1 MAMKKR
7 ITLADKWLLIEK
19 EEKQINEAKVNE
31 FFKDKEKPAKLF
43 SVNWDGTVIEEADVE
58 YCNPCYDRSLN
69 KPYLYDKKPTRVMV
83 QMYEENVATIQE
95 AKEYD
100 MFLHYRRKNTSGAVK
115 YSNLDKEGWAFTA
128 DDLIEVAKKRK
139 EAYAERDG
147 HTACSYCRRQVPTDK
162 MIKSTIIGRGRKQ
175 VWNSWRGR
183 YESKAYVTRNEM
195 LFCSKEHAAYAQMAN
210 EG

>member
-1 MAMKKR
+1 MKKR
-7 ITLADKWLLIEK
+7 ITLADKWLLLEK
-19 EEKQINEAKVNE
+19 EEKQINETKVTE

-43 SVNWDGTVIEEADVE
+43 NVNWDGTIIEEADVE
-58 YCNPCYDRSLN
+58 YCDPCYDIAF

-83 QMYEENVATIQE
+83 QMYEEYVVAIQE

-100 MFLHYRRKNTSGAVK
+100 IFLHYRRMNASGTVR
-115 YSNLDKEGWAFTA
+115 YSNLYKEGWAFKA
-128 DDLIEVAKKRK
+128 DDLVEIAEKRK
-139 EAYAERDG
+139 EAYAEKVG
-147 HTACSYCRRQVPTDK
+147 YTACSYCRRQVPTDK
-162 MIKSTIIGRGRKQ
+162 MIKATIIGRGRKQ
-175 VWNSWRGR
+175 VWNSWKNR